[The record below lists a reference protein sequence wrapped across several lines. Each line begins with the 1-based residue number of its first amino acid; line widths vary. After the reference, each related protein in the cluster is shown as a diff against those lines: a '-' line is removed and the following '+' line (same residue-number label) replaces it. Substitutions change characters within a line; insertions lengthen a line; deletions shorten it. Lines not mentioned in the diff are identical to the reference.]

1 MEFTYTARL
10 TPPNQKVLDIIQ
22 SAWED
27 ERGSEAWIHRLIKL
41 AKDPSD
47 KEMLRTLRMDE
58 HKHVKYFGEIYK
70 KLSGCPLPQNED
82 IAQKPLGWNFYAEC
96 EKMMLKCTENVE
108 FYRRIYFGF
117 TDQDIRDTLFEIMTD
132 EMNMAVKMTHLCN
145 KNREFY

>member
-1 MEFTYTARL
+1 MEFTYKARV
-10 TPPNQKVLDIIQ
+10 TPPNEKVLAVIQ

-27 ERGSEAWIHRLIKL
+27 ERQNEAHIHRLMKL

-47 KEMLRTLRMDE
+47 REMLRMLRMDE
-58 HKHVKYFGEIYK
+58 HKHAKYFGEIYQ
-70 KLSGCPLPQNED
+70 KLSGRALPRDGSITRQ
-82 IAQKPLGWNFYAEC
+82 PPGWNFYSEC

-117 TDQDIRDTLFEIMTD
+117 TDQDIRDTLFEIITD

-145 KNREFY
+145 KNRELY